1 MTNISHRLKNNPCV
15 TFSTPMSLRFS
26 FRIILLCLA
35 ILVLTLP
42 LGGLADSTPATTWR
56 NTLTA
61 AYAWQGE
68 SDLNGGGNF
77 SVDRGVVEFKTA
89 TRIGQ
94 HWFAGFSIDY
104 GEDRYRFNGTAGS
117 FSPWQDIRSLQFGLP
132 LRYLVNNKWVLF
144 GLPVLRYAAEDGD
157 SLSDGREYGVIAGAS
172 YRFSDRLSIG
182 PGLGG
187 FRGIGDED
195 DLFPVLF
202 INWRMTDTL
211 SLETGRGL
219 AATRGPGLT
228 LKWKPLQQWEFGL
241 AARYEK
247 YRFRLADS
255 AGNIGQDKSV
265 PVIATAGWR
274 SGAAFSV
281 TALAGVEASG
291 ALRLENSDGV
301 FIAEQSYSTA
311 PIAGLVASLQF

>member
-1 MTNISHRLKNNPCV
+1 MSIPFPFQNI
-15 TFSTPMSLRFS
+15 F
-26 FRIILLCLA
+26 LCPA
-35 ILVLTLP
+35 VLMLMLP
-42 LGGLADSTPATTWR
+42 LTGVADSRPTSTWQ

-68 SDLNGGGNF
+68 SDLDGGGNF
-77 SVDRGVVEFKTA
+77 RVDRGVVQFKTS

-94 HWFAGFSIDY
+94 QWFAGFSIGY
-104 GEDRYRFNGTAGS
+104 GEDRYRFNNSAGS
-117 FSPWQDIRSLQFGLP
+117 FSPWQDIRTLQFGLP
-132 LRYLVNNKWVLF
+132 LRYLANKNWALF
-144 GLPVLRYAAEDGD
+144 GLPVLRYAAENRT
-157 SLSDGREYGVIAGAS
+157 SLGDGREYGVIAGAS

-187 FRGIGDED
+187 FKGIGNED

-202 INWRMTDTL
+202 IKWRMTNTL

-228 LKWKPLQQWEFGL
+228 LKWRPLNQWEFGL

-255 AGNIGQDKSV
+255 DDNIGQDKSV
-265 PVIATAGWR
+265 PIVVTAAWQLK
-274 SGAAFSV
+274 SAFSL

-291 ALRLENSDGV
+291 VLRVEDSDGA

-311 PIAGLVASLQF
+311 PIAGVVATWQF